1 MLRFLNAGVSE
12 FSISFYHFDGDLTQR
27 HKGVEG
33 LKHGGT
39 EVLRERNYYLIVI
52 FLHMQK

>member
-39 EVLRERNYYLIVI
+39 EVLRE
-52 FLHMQK
+52 KD